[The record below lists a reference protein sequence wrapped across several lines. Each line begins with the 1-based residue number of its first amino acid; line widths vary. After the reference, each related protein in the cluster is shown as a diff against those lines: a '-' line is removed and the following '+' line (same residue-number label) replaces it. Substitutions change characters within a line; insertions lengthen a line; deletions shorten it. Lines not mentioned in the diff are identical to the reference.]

1 MGGVCV
7 NMEAPMRDLP
17 RISKPIVG
25 MQYFLPLM
33 LVLIIMVITVGYF
46 VTR

>member
-1 MGGVCV
+1 
-7 NMEAPMRDLP
+7 MRDLS

-25 MQYFLPLM
+25 MQYLLPLL
-33 LVLIIMVITVGYF
+33 LVLIIMIVTVGYF

>member
-1 MGGVCV
+1 
-7 NMEAPMRDLP
+7 MRDLT

-25 MQYFLPLM
+25 MQYFLPLL
-33 LVLIIMVITVGYF
+33 LVLIIMLVVVGYF

>member
-1 MGGVCV
+1 
-7 NMEAPMRDLP
+7 MRDLP

-25 MQYFLPLM
+25 MQYLLPLL
-33 LVLIIMVITVGYF
+33 LVLIIMIVTVGYF